1 MSRNTQDSDIEL
13 RFHGREGAADLRQ
26 LLIDV
31 PADAYADS
39 ELAFDSRKRFAWF
52 VDHWSGLD
60 GFVCVVGYDEG
71 EPVGFAYGAPLV
83 AGREWWQGHLEPA
96 PRGRTFGLSE
106 LLVQPRWREGGFA
119 RRLHDS
125 LIDGRP
131 EELAVLLVDRE
142 HPKVQG
148 LYESW
153 AYEKVGER
161 QPFNDSPTYAV
172 MVRTLQ
178 P

>member
-1 MSRNTQDSDIEL
+1 MTTTPDIEL
-13 RFHGREGAADLRQ
+13 RFHGREDAADLRQ

-31 PADAYADS
+31 HADAYAES
-39 ELAFDSRKRFAWF
+39 ELDFDSRERFAWF

-71 EPVGFAYGAPLV
+71 EPTGFAYGAPLA

-96 PRGRTFGLSE
+96 PQGRTFGLSE
-106 LLVQPRWREGGFA
+106 LLVRPKWRKGGIA
-119 RRLHDS
+119 RQLHDS
-125 LIDGRP
+125 LLSSRP

-142 HPKVQG
+142 HLKVQN

-153 AYEKVGER
+153 AYEKVGE
-161 QPFNDSPTYAV
+161 QKPFDDSPTYAV
-172 MVRTLQ
+172 MVRVLR